1 MNKYIFK
8 FKRQFISTIILKVIS
23 SVLWVYTAIV
33 IQNIVDTAVG
43 GDMDKFAGAVILS
56 IVYFLSFVLLLFI
69 SDLVKSYYI
78 KNTIQNLKKEIFN
91 GTIHQSF
98 KDFKSKASAD
108 YISNLTNDIN
118 LLENNYINPVVELI
132 GEVFT
137 FLLLRCLFSL
147 GSAFRLQS
155 FWF

>member
-43 GDMDKFAGAVILS
+43 GNMDKFAGAVILS

-78 KNTIQNLKKEIFN
+78 KNTIQNLKKRFLTEPYTRVLKILNQRHRQIIFPISQTTLTFWR
-91 GTIHQSF
+91 TI
-98 KDFKSKASAD
+98 
-108 YISNLTNDIN
+108 ISI
-118 LLENNYINPVVELI
+118 P
-132 GEVFT
+132 
-137 FLLLRCLFSL
+137 
-147 GSAFRLQS
+147 
-155 FWF
+155 

>member
-1 MNKYIFK
+1 ML
-8 FKRQFISTIILKVIS
+8 Q
-23 SVLWVYTAIV
+23 
-33 IQNIVDTAVG
+33 
-43 GDMDKFAGAVILS
+43 

-108 YISNLTNDIN
+108 YISNLTN
-118 LLENNYINPVVELI
+118 
-132 GEVFT
+132 
-137 FLLLRCLFSL
+137 
-147 GSAFRLQS
+147 
-155 FWF
+155 